1 MNQDHQ
7 LHFKE
12 KDTSATTNYAYYR
25 FIWSIFW
32 VIIIIADNDQNQS
45 QNHQSR
51 AMSQPSKG
59 AVGGHDLSDIICPEL
74 VKSLLVIII
83 VEYLR
88 EAVIYVL
95 ADFVR

>member
-1 MNQDHQ
+1 MI
-7 LHFKE
+7 K
-12 KDTSATTNYAYYR
+12 
-25 FIWSIFW
+25 
-32 VIIIIADNDQNQS
+32 IIGS
-45 QNHQSR
+45 HQSR

-88 EAVIYVL
+88 EVIKKNRVFYGQ
-95 ADFVR
+95 ADH

>member
-1 MNQDHQ
+1 MI
-7 LHFKE
+7 K
-12 KDTSATTNYAYYR
+12 
-25 FIWSIFW
+25 
-32 VIIIIADNDQNQS
+32 IIGS
-45 QNHQSR
+45 HQSR

-88 EAVIYVL
+88 EVNKNMGIL
-95 ADFVR
+95 RSG

>member
-1 MNQDHQ
+1 MQIMI
-7 LHFKE
+7 KIVE
-12 KDTSATTNYAYYR
+12 S
-25 FIWSIFW
+25 
-32 VIIIIADNDQNQS
+32 
-45 QNHQSR
+45 HQSR

-88 EAVIYVL
+88 EVIKNL
-95 ADFVR
+95 GILRSG

>member
-1 MNQDHQ
+1 MI
-7 LHFKE
+7 K
-12 KDTSATTNYAYYR
+12 
-25 FIWSIFW
+25 
-32 VIIIIADNDQNQS
+32 IIGS
-45 QNHQSR
+45 HQSR

-88 EAVIYVL
+88 EVKKKTGYFMVRLTVGVHPPPLAVSYS
-95 ADFVR
+95 